1 MPTYLTTQPP
11 CQHAATRGSGPNS
24 AMLLLFHQSL
34 PAIERSGHHCST
46 AYIKHVGLK
55 CDRNNISDKVQN
67 IPPTLKRCLK
77 EEVCAKQSIKQWNA
91 VPINL

>member
-11 CQHAATRGSGPNS
+11 CQHAATRGSGPSS

-46 AYIKHVGLK
+46 AYIKHVG
-55 CDRNNISDKVQN
+55 
-67 IPPTLKRCLK
+67 
-77 EEVCAKQSIKQWNA
+77 
-91 VPINL
+91 